1 MGVGGGLTLTIG
13 NISIEGFVPSVAML
27 QKNFDGNFDMT
38 TEIIGKISIT
48 SIGTYY
54 DGGMCNVEDIPVTIR
69 ISDITDVEDFDDDD
83 LDCALY
89 EFLNS
94 ITDRDI
100 HYGGGWGHT
109 TFKGDIEADATSAFE
124 EAKILLQITD
134 ENIIKK
140 LDAFAHG
147 ENRTQCFSVY
157 EDGDAIEGFVEK
169 SKAIAYA
176 ESIADDEAHIEVIRE
191 IFVEDFDGDIY
202 DVETYETVWEN

>member
-13 NISIEGFVPSVAML
+13 NISVEGFVPSVAML

-38 TEIIGKISIT
+38 TEIVGKISIT

-54 DGGMCNVEDIPVTIR
+54 DGGMCNVEDIPVAIKV
-69 ISDITDVEDFDDDD
+69 SDITDVEDFDDAD
-83 LDCALY
+83 LDCVLY

-109 TFKGDIEADATSAFE
+109 TFKGDIEADAASAFE
-124 EAKILLQITD
+124 EAKILIQITD
-134 ENIIKK
+134 EGIIKK
-140 LDAFAHG
+140 LDSFAHG
-147 ENRTQCFSVY
+147 E
-157 EDGDAIEGFVEK
+157 K
-169 SKAIAYA
+169 SEAIAYA

-191 IFVEDFDGDIY
+191 IFVEDFDGNIY
-202 DVETYETVWEN
+202 DAETYETVWEN